1 MTLMLGCRMTTID
14 ANSVTP
20 LYRQLTDLLHEQIA
34 SGALADGA
42 RLPSEAQLGERYGV
56 SRITIRQALADLER
70 RGLLERAPGKGTFV
84 RRRPQPIQGLTRLSG
99 FSENAAAAGFVAGY
113 RVLAAGERE
122 VTPEIAERLE
132 LPEPRAYVVERVLL
146 ANDAPVG
153 MHASAIPPAIAA
165 RVQPGALS
173 REHLGHGSLYAA
185 IESAGVTLLRAV
197 ETLEPGYAG
206 DEQGAHLGLEPNALV
221 QRVRR
226 TVFDAEGRPVVF
238 EADTYRPDAFTYRV
252 ELYRG
257 REPAP

>member
-1 MTLMLGCRMTTID
+1 MTAID
-14 ANSVTP
+14 ANSITP
-20 LYRQLTDLLHEQIA
+20 LYRQLTELLRGQIA

-42 RLPSEAQLGERYGV
+42 RLPSEAQLGEQYGV

-70 RGLLERAPGKGTFV
+70 QGLLERAPGKGTFV
-84 RRRPQPIQGLTRLSG
+84 RRRPRPIEGLTRLSG
-99 FSENAAAAGFVAGY
+99 FSENAAAAGLEAGY
-113 RVLAAGERE
+113 LVLSAGERA
-122 VTPEIAERLE
+122 VGPDVAERLA
-132 LPEPRAYVVERVLL
+132 LPAACAYVVERVLL
-146 ANDAPVG
+146 ANGAPVG
-153 MHASAIPPAIAA
+153 MHASAIPLTVAA
-165 RVQPGALS
+165 RVRPGALS

-206 DEQGAHLGLEPNALV
+206 DEQGGHLGIEPTALV

-226 TVFDAEGRPVVF
+226 TVFDAEGRQVIF